1 MPRNNFLPQFPYDYL
16 GAKAEE
22 YNELQWMERNQ
33 KKTTL
38 ECVEYLFDQK
48 LGSTDIKD
56 FSNYLI
62 LDLGCGTGFS
72 TEVLVDLGFNVIAID
87 LLMDMLEKAYH
98 KKELF
103 SDINVLEL
111 ILANMVNLPFKPS
124 IFHYI
129 ISVSAYNFIT
139 YKKITQ
145 SEIKKTLDYTA
156 NYLNKCL
163 KKNGR
168 IVIEFYPHSQ
178 EELDL
183 FVSSFTGNKFHGYFI
198 KNNPHQKGG
207 KTFLLL
213 KKVDNI

>member
-48 LGSTDIKD
+48 LGPINILD

-72 TEVLVDLGFNVIAID
+72 TEVLIDLGFNVISID
-87 LLMDMLEKAYH
+87 VLMDMLEKTYH

-103 SDINVLEL
+103 SDMNVLEL

-124 IFHYI
+124 TFHYI

-139 YKKITQ
+139 YKKTTQ
-145 SEIKKTLDYTA
+145 SEIKKTLDFTA
-156 NYLNKCL
+156 KYLNKCL

-168 IVIEFYPHSQ
+168 IVIEFYPNTDK
-178 EELDL
+178 ELDL
-183 FVSSFTGNKFHGYFI
+183 FVSSFTANNFDGYFI
-198 KNNPHQKGG
+198 KNNPNQKGG

>member
-168 IVIEFYPHSQ
+168 IVIEFYPNS
-178 EELDL
+178 EKELDL
-183 FVSSFTGNKFHGYFI
+183 FVSSFTGNKFDGYFI